1 MNWTWGKIVSLAL
14 FRSGLVGTGQVPT
27 AAANKQGFDTLELL
41 LDELDGEG
49 LALPDYPTDLILT
62 TVSNQY
68 IYYLG
73 KGDQPSAIPMRP
85 EQIISA
91 EIQVAS
97 TDQNFPVWLPLQPL
111 NFKSYKKIAV
121 PSTQA
126 QPTQWAINQK
136 WPQSEMYL
144 YPNPNQIYQIR
155 IHAKVK
161 WASTVGD
168 PECNPC
174 AVAEIQ
180 SGYVT
185 ALVDI
190 LALKIAENNRLETV
204 TLHNKSDRG
213 RFLMT
218 TYVAPQIP
226 DVEGMGPDAFSW
238 NIIAAGR
245 NP

>member
-1 MNWTWGKIVSLAL
+1 MTWTWGKIVSLAL
-14 FRSGLVGTGQVPT
+14 FRSGLVGAGQIPT
-27 AAANKQGFDTLELL
+27 TAANKQGFDTLELL

-49 LALPDYPTDLILT
+49 LALPDYPTDLVLS
-62 TVSNQY
+62 TVANEY

-73 KGDQPSAIPMRP
+73 QGNQTSAIPLRP

-91 EIQVAS
+91 EIQVS
-97 TDQNFPVWLPLQPL
+97 LTPNSQPVWLPLQPL
-111 NFKSYKKIAV
+111 SFKSYKKITV
-121 PSTQA
+121 PSNQG
-126 QPTQWAINQK
+126 QPQQWAINQK
-136 WPQSEMYL
+136 WPQSELYL
-144 YPNPNQIYQIR
+144 WPNPNQVYQIR

-161 WASTVGD
+161 WASSVGD

-185 ALVDI
+185 ALVDV
-190 LALKIAENNRLETV
+190 LALKLAENNRLETS
-204 TLHNKSDRG
+204 TLQNKASKA

-226 DVEGMGPDAFSW
+226 DVEGMGPDAYSW
-238 NIIAAGR
+238 NIIRAGS